1 VTSLRRTLVV
11 SILMAVVSVVLAGTF
26 AVHRELGEELGEL
39 YDAELAREAGGA
51 LRAPAGL
58 EPDFAKAH
66 DDPGQNI
73 VVAVWND
80 AGSGPLMLAGDPVAS
95 RLRAALRRPQRF
107 GYSTELLGDRYWRI
121 YSITG
126 DRAWVSAAQPMAV
139 RDQATS
145 KIERRLRLLLL
156 AMVTMIAALVWYLV
170 GRGLFPLRRFAEE
183 VAQRSPGALRPVSA
197 DGLPAEIAPVAAAL
211 NTLLGRLERAL
222 AAQQTF
228 VADAAHELLT
238 PLTAVQV
245 HLQMLERAH
254 TEKRRDAARED
265 LRHGLNRCIRLARQL
280 LTLARQSPETP
291 HPPFRVV
298 DLAAVAADLVS
309 EAQAAALARRTD
321 VGVAVGSLARV
332 CGDAD
337 GLRLLVRNLLDNAIK
352 YTPPDGRVDLVT
364 GAAEGVAWLI
374 VSDNGP
380 GIPEGDRE
388 RVFDRFFRR
397 SGSDVDGSGL
407 GLAIVREIADRH
419 GATVKLTSPGK
430 LGGLDAEIRM
440 EAMTADES
448 AENRSGGSVESR

>member
-11 SILMAVVSVVLAGTF
+11 SMLLAVVSVVLAGTF
-26 AVHRELGEELGEL
+26 AVHRELAEELGEL

-66 DDPGQNI
+66 DDPGQDII
-73 VVAVWND
+73 VTVWKD
-80 AGSGPLMLAGDPVAS
+80 DGSAPLVLAGNSVAS
-95 RLRAALRRPQRF
+95 RLGVDLRRPQRV
-107 GYSTELLGDRYWRI
+107 GYTTELLGDRDWRI
-121 YSITG
+121 YSIAG
-126 DRAWVSAAQPMAV
+126 DRAWVSAAQPTAV
-139 RDQATS
+139 RDQATG
-145 KIERRLRLLLL
+145 KIERRLRLLLA

-183 VAQRSPGALRPVSA
+183 VARRSPGALQPVSA
-197 DGLPAEIAPVAAAL
+197 GGLPAEIAPVAIAL
-211 NTLLGRLERAL
+211 NALLGRLERAL

-254 TEKRRDAARED
+254 TEKRRHAAREN

-291 HPPFRVV
+291 HPPFRAV
-298 DLAAVAADLVS
+298 DLAAVASDVVS
-309 EAQAAALARRTD
+309 EAQAAARARETD
-321 VGVAVGSLARV
+321 VGVAAGAPACA

-337 GLRLLVRNLLDNAIK
+337 SLRLLVRNLIDNAIK
-352 YTPPDGRVDLVT
+352 YTPPGGRVDLVT
-364 GAAEGVAWLI
+364 GTEEGIAWLT
-374 VSDNGP
+374 VSDSGP

-397 SGSDVDGSGL
+397 GGSDVDGSGL
-407 GLAIVREIADRH
+407 GLAIVREIAHRH

-440 EAMTADES
+440 EATSADEL
-448 AENRSGGSVESR
+448 AVEHKKPATG

>member
-11 SILMAVVSVVLAGTF
+11 SILMAVVAVVLAGTV

-66 DDPGQNI
+66 DDPGQDI
-73 VVAVWND
+73 VVTVWRD
-80 AGSGPLMLAGDPVAS
+80 DGSAPLVLAGDPAS
-95 RLRAALRRPQRF
+95 RSGIALRRPQRE
-107 GYSTELLGDRYWRI
+107 GYTTELLGDRHWRI
-121 YSITG
+121 YSVMG
-126 DRAWVSAAQPMAV
+126 DRAWVSAAQPLAV

-145 KIERRLRLLLL
+145 KIERRLRLLLV
-156 AMVTMIAALVWYLV
+156 AMVTLIAALVWYLV
-170 GRGLFPLRRFAEE
+170 GRGLFPLRRFADE
-183 VAQRSPGALRPVSA
+183 VAQRSPGALQPVSTA
-197 DGLPAEIAPVAAAL
+197 GLPAEIAPVAAAL
-211 NTLLGRLERAL
+211 NALLGRLERAL

-238 PLTAVQV
+238 PLAAVQV

-280 LTLARQSPETP
+280 LTLARQSPEAP
-291 HPPFRVV
+291 HPPFQVV
-298 DLAAVAADLVS
+298 DLVAVAADVVS
-309 EAQAAALARRTD
+309 EAQAAALERQTD
-321 VGVAVGSLARV
+321 VGVAAGAPARTR
-332 CGDAD
+332 GDAD
-337 GLRLLVRNLLDNAIK
+337 SLRLLVRNLIDNAIK
-352 YTPPDGRVDLVT
+352 YTPPGGRVDLVT
-364 GAAEGVAWLI
+364 GTEEGVAWLT

-380 GIPEGDRE
+380 GIPESDRE

-397 SGSDVDGSGL
+397 SGSEVDGSGL
-407 GLAIVREIADRH
+407 GLAIVREIAGRH

-440 EAMTADES
+440 VAMTAGELIL
-448 AENRSGGSVESR
+448 G